1 MVMLEMSPRERTL
14 CAFSGGQPDR
24 VPIYDFIYSRKLY
37 KEVIGKVPE
46 YYNGEDATRC
56 AAKIGYDFVVVP
68 LGGFGGIRNH
78 AESSDIYEDEWGT
91 TYQQDAEVSWPA
103 DAPIAFP
110 LKERKDWKNYRIPDP
125 SPPARLSEIKAALKV
140 AKETETAVFGCVRG
154 PFTAAWLLLGIDT
167 FSLLLY
173 DDPDFVDDVL
183 TACTDFY
190 IEGGRRMIEAGVDGI
205 TFADDYGSTSAP
217 FMSPALFQK
226 HVLPQLRRMVGAFQQ
241 MGVPVMMHSDGNIW
255 PLLESIVAET
265 EINAYHPVERGAGMG
280 LKEVKQAFGHKICLI
295 GNVDNKTTLVT
306 GSVEDVKSEAIEC
319 IQAAAPGGG
328 YILASDHSLKDDM
341 PNENIF
347 ALYETGREYG
357 KYPISVE

>member
-1 MVMLEMSPRERTL
+1 MSDMSPRERTL
-14 CAFSGGQPDR
+14 CVFSGGQPDR

-37 KEVIGKVPE
+37 EEVIGRAPE

-78 AESSDIYEDEWGT
+78 TESKDIYQDEWGT
-91 TYQQDAEVSWPA
+91 TYQQDAAVSWPA
-103 DAPIAFP
+103 DAPIAYP
-110 LKERKDWKNYRIPDP
+110 LKQRSDWNDYRVPDP
-125 SPPARLSEIKAALKV
+125 SPSARLSEVKSALGV
-140 AKETETAVFGCVRG
+140 AKETRTAVFGCVRG
-154 PFTAAWLLLGIDT
+154 PFTATWLLFGIDA

-173 DDPDFVDDVL
+173 DDPDFVDEVI

-217 FMSPALFQK
+217 FMSPAKFEK
-226 HVLPQLRRMVGAFQQ
+226 HIIPQLSRMVRCFRQ
-241 MGVPVMMHSDGNIW
+241 MGVPVMMHSDGNIR
-255 PLLESIVAET
+255 PLLDGIVSGT
-265 EINAYHPVERGAGMG
+265 EINAYHPIERGTGMD
-280 LKEVKQAFGHKICLI
+280 LKEVKQSFGQKICLI

-306 GSVEDVKSEAIEC
+306 GTVEDVKAEAIDC
-319 IQAAAPGGG
+319 IKTAAPGGG

-347 ALYETGREYG
+347 ALYETGRRYG
-357 KYPISVE
+357 KYPISIE